1 VVGINLFVNVGNT
14 VYVASI
20 TPAIAVVIVLTFD
33 TKVVTAVE
41 ESVEVLFVN
50 VSVLPVVTTELVTA
64 AVATSL
70 KRTAYAPGTTYGKLY
85 CPVELVTTETSR
97 PRSETSP

>member
-1 VVGINLFVNVGNT
+1 VVGRNLFDNVGNT
-14 VYVASI
+14 VYVALI
-20 TPAIAVVIVLTFD
+20 TPATDVEIVLIFD
-33 TKVVTAVE
+33 TKVVTVVE
-41 ESVEVLFVN
+41 ESVDV
-50 VSVLPVVTTELVTA
+50 VSPVTPAVTSEFVTA

-97 PRSETSP
+97 PRNETSP